1 VNLYDATTALHH
13 DAESHPWGQRM
24 AKGLIDR
31 QEWADW
37 LRAQA
42 IVHAELDRHLPPCL
56 QRSGEL
62 LLDMAVTL
70 PAQGRD
76 SLAARR
82 FAKSLSGTTQIGGAA
97 YIFCGAHLRG
107 GAVIRKRLEPI
118 GLSCAHLRFT
128 FAQEAN
134 DWLKAMREAA
144 ELATGAV
151 AAFRAVI
158 EVMNEIQAQNAL
170 AEQGVQ

>member
-1 VNLYDATTALHH
+1 MNLYEATKALHH

-24 AKGLIDR
+24 AKGLIGR

-42 IVHAELDRHLPPCL
+42 IVHAELDLHLPPCL

-62 LLDMAVTL
+62 LLDMSVTL

-76 SLAARR
+76 NLAARR
-82 FAKSLSGTTQIGGAA
+82 FAKSLSGTMLIGGAA

-118 GLSCAHLRFT
+118 GYSCAHLRFG

-134 DWLKAMREAA
+134 DWLKALREAN
-144 ELATGAV
+144 ELAPGAV
-151 AAFRAVI
+151 GAFRAVI
-158 EVMNEIQAQNAL
+158 EIMGEIEAQNAL
-170 AEQGVQ
+170 VAQGHY